1 MLPAGA
7 RGALAPSEAES
18 DGGGAPASTSRSRCA
33 TCRPRTSLT
42 SVLLLFH
49 RCRMGPVLAVRG
61 EVPQGQP
68 QSPSRLNPI
77 EFIVI

>member
-1 MLPAGA
+1 MLSAGA
-7 RGALAPSEAES
+7 PGALAPSEVES
-18 DGGGAPASTSRSRCA
+18 DGGGAPASVSRCRFA

-49 RCRMGPVLAVRG
+49 RCRMGVLVAGRC

-77 EFIVI
+77 EYIVI